1 MKKFPQAVKPPKSVA
16 HARTK
21 RGKELV
27 ISASLGVGIRILI
40 VAFELLG
47 FFLFESS
54 ALLFDALSS
63 LLDVAASLI
72 LIFSLRYAARPPDA
86 NHPFG
91 HGRLE
96 PLAGLQLGILLVVTG
111 VLLFSQQLFQI
122 NIGPQE
128 AISTVAWLFPF
139 VSLMLLE
146 ITYRVIMRKAKK
158 HDSPALAAD
167 AMHYRVDGLTSLLA
181 MIVLLIG
188 AFYPAWS
195 HDLDHIGALLI
206 SFVMC
211 LVGFNAS
218 RHNFH
223 QLLDRAPSKEYFS
236 LVQKAAESVKGVMGT
251 EKIRIQQYGP
261 DAHVDIDIEVDPE
274 STVEVAHEIS
284 QLVRTQIQS
293 QWPAVRDVTVHIEP
307 YYPNDH

>member
-1 MKKFPQAVKPPKSVA
+1 MRKFPQAVKPPKSVA

-21 RGKELV
+21 RNKEV
-27 ISASLGVGIRILI
+27 VVSASLGVGIRTLI

-47 FFLFESS
+47 YSLFASS

-63 LLDVAASLI
+63 LLDVAASLL
-72 LIFSLRYAARPPDA
+72 LIFCLRYAARPPDT

-96 PLAGLQLGILLVVTG
+96 PLIGLQLGLLLVVTG
-111 VLLFSQQLFQI
+111 AMLFFQQLFQI
-122 NIGPQE
+122 NKEPQE
-128 AISTVAWLFPF
+128 AINKLAWVFPF
-139 VSLMLLE
+139 VSLVLLE
-146 ITYRVIMRKAKK
+146 VIYRIIISKAKK

-181 MIVLLIG
+181 MLVLLIG

-195 HDLDHIGALLI
+195 HYLDHIGALLI
-206 SFVMC
+206 SCVMC
-211 LVGFNAS
+211 GVGFNAS
-218 RHNFH
+218 RNNFH

-236 LVQKAAESVKGVMGT
+236 LVRQAAESVKGVMGT

-261 DAHVDIDIEVDPE
+261 DAHVDIDIEVDPG
-274 STVEVAHEIS
+274 STVEVAHKIS
-284 QLVRTQIQS
+284 QLVRTEIQS